1 MLITHHYQFIHE
13 LIIRA
18 SDASD
23 ASSHMT
29 LPLVTY
35 GVSFFP
41 RLCLTHTLTHTRLDI
56 NKSEGPLCYT
66 HHCILQHKLTWVVFI
81 VCMAAEAARLWRDL
95 ARARGWVCVWLLLLH
110 IDVTIYHYSSYT
122 ALLHLKWLTAA
133 LWVSEWVSVCVMATG
148 RRGGDVVCG
157 YGFKYVIIFHNVSI
171 HIH

>member
-1 MLITHHYQFIHE
+1 MNVNYSSLSVYIHE

-23 ASSHMT
+23 VSSHMT
-29 LPLVTY
+29 LPLVTC

-122 ALLHLKWLTAA
+122 ALIHLKWLTAA
-133 LWVSEWVSVCVMATG
+133 LWVSEELECVCN
-148 RRGGDVVCG
+148 GDRKKGWRCSLWLW
-157 YGFKYVIIFHNVSI
+157 F
-171 HIH
+171 